1 MINATDKRNS
11 EKSKISSYCFSAKH
25 SHCFFHYFSLSFE
38 HLLSGLSSLFSYGFE
53 TLRTRSSN
61 VPPSSSGKHSLDKK
75 SPLNS
80 EHLPLYFP
88 RGSFCSPSSIYS
100 WRMRSKLATKYL
112 QPKLCCFIFQICISW
127 ITLKKIW
134 EVPKDFYGMH
144 SHFHSSN

>member
-1 MINATDKRNS
+1 MNFSTPQDLVYYSLDRAKVTRTYNAIITN
-11 EKSKISSYCFSAKH
+11 AKH

-112 QPKLCCFIFQICISW
+112 QPKLYDVFFFKFVSA
-127 ITLKKIW
+127 
-134 EVPKDFYGMH
+134 E
-144 SHFHSSN
+144 

>member
-1 MINATDKRNS
+1 MNFSTPQDLVYYSLDRAKVTRTYNAIITN
-11 EKSKISSYCFSAKH
+11 AKH

-112 QPKLCCFIFQICISW
+112 QPKLYVVFTFKFVSA
-127 ITLKKIW
+127 
-134 EVPKDFYGMH
+134 E
-144 SHFHSSN
+144 